1 MAPPPPQH
9 DARHVE
15 DPALVQ
21 EALAALLESGAEFP
35 LLNESAQSLPYTA
48 RLQAVEPEPQ
58 APGSCLFRLH
68 RALPPNLPPGSLF
81 RLTFGARG
89 ERYDGVLR
97 FIGREDYLLYRFETP
112 RALNLTGRAK
122 RIPFRPREGATV
134 TLWDGEKAISGSL
147 LNLSTGGL
155 GFRVERVFRQDTLAR
170 LRPDTSLF
178 HKGQLFLGRAERI
191 RNCPDLAFRAQ
202 VAHVAE
208 AGREVR
214 LGMEFLGPG
223 PGLIGAVEALVQ
235 LREQSAAAA
244 PGATGRNVTASF
256 KVAPAAPEPP
266 PPVLLPLRRRCAP
279 IVLAMPPGEARQA
292 LLRGLAREG
301 FQRILDEEAHAG
313 TALVLVPEERE
324 DLPEALPFDPEDSPA
339 ELAQRLDTV
348 LGLRL

>member
-1 MAPPPPQH
+1 MAPPPPQSNP
-9 DARHVE
+9 RHVE
-15 DPALVQ
+15 DPAVVL
-21 EALAALLESGAEFP
+21 EALAALMESGAEFP
-35 LLNESAQSLPYTA
+35 LMNESAQSLPYTA
-48 RLQAVEPEPQ
+48 RLQATEPT
-58 APGSCLFRLH
+58 AGSASGACLFRLH
-68 RALPPNLPPGSLF
+68 RALPPNLPSGSLF
-81 RLTFGARG
+81 RITFGAKG

-97 FIGREDYLLYRFETP
+97 FVGREDYLLYRFETP
-112 RALNLTGRAK
+112 KSLNLTGRAK

-178 HKGQLFLGRAERI
+178 QKGQLFLGRAERI

-235 LREQSAAAA
+235 LREQSSAA
-244 PGATGRNVTASF
+244 GSGGRPVTASF
-256 KVAPAAPEPP
+256 KVAPPPPEPP
-266 PPVLLPLRRRCAP
+266 PPVLLSLRRRCAP
-279 IVLAMPPGEARQA
+279 IVLAMPAGEARLA
-292 LLRGLAREG
+292 LLRGLAQEG
-301 FQRILDEEAHAG
+301 FRRVLDEDAHTG

-339 ELAQRLDTV
+339 ELARRLDTV